1 MSAKRPEGVKPAGK
15 TFDEAY
21 GFSFSIALGLVLF
34 IGGLVLSLTLGQESS
49 YGLFF
54 GIPLLIAGLIL
65 PLFMMRG
72 VFTRGEIKAA
82 CPVCG
87 SEIKTTDATLQ
98 LDCPTCGRTIQVRD
112 GDLYAREETKD

>member
-1 MSAKRPEGVKPAGK
+1 MAAKRPEAVKPEGR

-34 IGGLVLSLTLGQESS
+34 IGGLVLSLTLSQENS

-54 GIPLLIAGLIL
+54 GVPLIIAGLVI

-72 VFTRGEIKAA
+72 SFTRSEIIAP
-82 CPVCG
+82 CPNCG
-87 SEIKTTDATLQ
+87 SEIKTTDSTMQ
-98 LDCPTCGRTIQVRD
+98 LDCPTCGQTISVRD
-112 GDLYAREETKD
+112 GGLYRRDEGIE